1 MEKFESII
9 KQVIELTGFSD
20 FSISRD
26 SDSGRFSVF
35 INDNIIS
42 EENLPVIINSFDILF
57 KLIAQKNNIP
67 SVFIDIN
74 NYRKKRENLILEF
87 ARAAAKK
94 SVVEKKEMQLP
105 VMNAYDRRL
114 IHTELS
120 KHPDV
125 KTESIGEGRE
135 RCVVIK
141 PIN

>member
-105 VMNAYDRRL
+105 VMNAYERRL